1 MVENKRRVMK
11 ALKNKKIDIAIDTR
25 WPFIGPFLKFLESY
39 GIMKL
44 LKKIIGTQ
52 LRKML
57 GLHIFVLLY
66 ILKIIIGIPRTRGS
80 ETLLGDMGAMRLI
93 GFNVDN
99 LVEGLCKRG
108 DANQHGEGYKKNSMH
123 HGLIYSIRQ
132 Y

>member
-11 ALKNKKIDIAIDTR
+11 ALKDKKIDIAIDTK
-25 WPFIGPFLKFLESY
+25 WPFIGPFLKFLKGY
-39 GIMKL
+39 GIMKVL
-44 LKKIIGTQ
+44 EKITGTQ

-66 ILKIIIGIPRTRGS
+66 ILKIIVGIPRTRGS
-80 ETLLGDMGAMRLI
+80 EALLGDMGAMRLL

-99 LVEGLCKRG
+99 LEEGLCKRG
-108 DANQHGEGYKKNSMH
+108 DANQYGEGYKKKFLVSWMS
-123 HGLIYSIRQ
+123 LQ